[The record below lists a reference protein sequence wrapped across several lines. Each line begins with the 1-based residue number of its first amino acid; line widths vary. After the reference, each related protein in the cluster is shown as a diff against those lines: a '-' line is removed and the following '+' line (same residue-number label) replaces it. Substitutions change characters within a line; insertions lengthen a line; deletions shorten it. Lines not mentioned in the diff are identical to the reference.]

1 MAQEPKHRMNLVA
14 IVIIVIVVAGAAG
27 YAWYRFSR
35 RGSSSAS
42 SKEVVIGPSNPDTL
56 VDIGTGGVI
65 TTPDALDPAT
75 GFYGVDSGVFQ
86 AVYQGLVTFNGSS
99 LTHLVPVLAQ

>member
-1 MAQEPKHRMNLVA
+1 MAHERKYGKNVVA
-14 IVIIVIVVAGAAG
+14 VAAIIIVLAGAAG
-27 YAWYRFSR
+27 YAWYKLSR
-35 RGSSSAS
+35 SGSSSTS
-42 SKEVVIGPSNPDTL
+42 VKEVTIGPSNPNTL

-99 LTHLVPVLAQ
+99 LTQLV